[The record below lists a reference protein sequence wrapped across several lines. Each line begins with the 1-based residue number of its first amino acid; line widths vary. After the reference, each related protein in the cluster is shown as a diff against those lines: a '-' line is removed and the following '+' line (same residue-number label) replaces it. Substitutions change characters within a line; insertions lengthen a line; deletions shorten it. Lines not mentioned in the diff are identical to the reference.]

1 MLRAWTPK
9 LRSYV
14 VAAALS
20 WLGSAPYC
28 NADETLGD
36 VTAWL
41 EAAPAESVSADAE
54 GVPAAQPLD
63 IEHGLTEHGLTERG
77 TVVEPGRDPANPFQA
92 PRMTRPDLRRLN
104 PNYIERPEE
113 HDAGF
118 WEFFPEGMW
127 PWSERT
133 PFGDRHTEYGEP
145 LTNTSWLNRPLYA
158 GLFVGAWMG
167 DDLID
172 GQVGQ
177 HTTFLGG
184 YRFGWDYD
192 YYWGTEARLGLATPT
207 LADLEIPNDYRT
219 ADVLVTDLNLMY
231 YPWGDSRWRP
241 YASFG
246 LGMGYFIFRD
256 SEDRRFR
263 ELMVGMPLAIGVKY
277 RWHEWL
283 VLRADLQDNIYFEN
297 AGLSSMCNFSMTG
310 GLEIRFGGH
319 RTHYWP
325 YHPSGNLW

>member
-1 MLRAWTPK
+1 MLRARIAR
-9 LRSYV
+9 LRWC
-14 VAAALS
+14 VAALALLLHGHAAQG
-20 WLGSAPYC
+20 W
-28 NADETLGD
+28 ADETFGSTFGN

-41 EAAPAESVSADAE
+41 EAAPTEGTLPDPEVMTAPLQPVSTDPGA
-54 GVPAAQPLD
+54 PSQP
-63 IEHGLTEHGLTERG
+63 
-77 TVVEPGRDPANPFQA
+77 VAPPANPFQA
-92 PRMTRPDLRRLN
+92 PPMTHPDLRRLN
-104 PNYIERPEE
+104 PNYVKHPDDG
-113 HDAGF
+113 DAGF
-118 WEFFPEGMW
+118 WEYFPEGMF

-133 PFGDRHTEYGEP
+133 PFDDRHAEYGEP

-192 YYWGTEARLGLATPT
+192 YYWGTEARLALATPT
-207 LADLEIPNDYRT
+207 LADLEIPNDHRT

-263 ELMVGMPLAIGVKY
+263 EVMVGMPLAIGVKY

-283 VLRADLQDNIYFEN
+283 VMRADLQDNIYFEN
-297 AGLSSMCNFSMTG
+297 AGLSSMGNFSMTAG
-310 GLEIRFGGH
+310 VEIRFGGH

-325 YHPSGNLW
+325 YHPGGHLW